1 MENPVHK
8 REKVISLKLT
18 EKSFLEWKNLAYSL
32 GLTPSMMAYLV
43 CMQYLSS
50 KSDIPVKDSDF
61 DLI

>member
-18 EKSFLEWKNLAYSL
+18 EKSFLEWKDLAYRL

-50 KSDIPVKDSDF
+50 KADISVKETDF
-61 DLI
+61 DLL